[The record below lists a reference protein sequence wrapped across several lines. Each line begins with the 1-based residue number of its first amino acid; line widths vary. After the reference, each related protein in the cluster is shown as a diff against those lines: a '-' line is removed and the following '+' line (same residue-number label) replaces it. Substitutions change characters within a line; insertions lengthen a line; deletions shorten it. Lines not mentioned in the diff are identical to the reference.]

1 MEEKKK
7 QYTRYTI
14 NGRRVTRE
22 DLDKMFDKTQADFDK
37 IFDTAMGGVDKA
49 MAGVDIAMGGVDKA
63 MSGVDRAMD
72 KTMEGVDKAVSGF
85 DRVIDEVL
93 DRDDDTRTSTDIKLK
108 KYIYRFAT
116 IWLSLFL
123 IGFGIYFL
131 AGALK
136 DSDTKPLPPASTS
149 LEEKTTQEKPDAF
162 RKL

>member
-14 NGRRVTRE
+14 NGRRVTKA
-22 DLDKMFDKTQADFDK
+22 DFDKMFDKTQAGFDK
-37 IFDTAMGGVDKA
+37 VFDTAMGGFDRA
-49 MAGVDIAMGGVDKA
+49 MA
-63 MSGVDRAMD
+63 GVDRAMD
-72 KTMEGVDKAVSGF
+72 GVDKAMDGVDKAT
-85 DRVIDEVL
+85 DRFGERIDKVFEE
-93 DRDDDTRTSTDIKLK
+93 RDDDTRTSTDIKLK

-131 AGALK
+131 AGAIE
-136 DSDTKPLPPASTS
+136 DYDTKPSAPASTS
-149 LEEKTTQEKPDAF
+149 LEEKTTQEEPDALF